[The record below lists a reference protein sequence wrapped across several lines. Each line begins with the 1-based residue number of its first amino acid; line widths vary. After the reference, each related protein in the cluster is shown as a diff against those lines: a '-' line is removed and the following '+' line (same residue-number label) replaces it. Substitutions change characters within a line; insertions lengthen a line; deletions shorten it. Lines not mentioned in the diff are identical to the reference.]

1 MPNPTLRAKEEPSDL
16 SIRLLALSLSSDCE
30 NRGVSPRNYA
40 HRARVIR
47 QQTELLIAAIDQERP
62 RRTLLT
68 MSWTMKG
75 HASGQIDDRASGQG
89 SAHCA
94 HLPSVGL
101 RNKEKYADAEPTVA
115 DHQRVRSFIRRELPA
130 AGYSGEQENSLAGLQ
145 RSKFRDSRRSAQKL
159 N

>member
-1 MPNPTLRAKEEPSDL
+1 MLNPTIRAQEEPSDL

-94 HLPSVGL
+94 HLPSVGSGTRKSTLMQNL
-101 RNKEKYADAEPTVA
+101 RLLITSAFEALLGESFPR
-115 DHQRVRSFIRRELPA
+115 RVTAVNRKTRWL
-130 AGYSGEQENSLAGLQ
+130 GYSG
-145 RSKFRDSRRSAQKL
+145 RSFETREEALR